1 MKIVLFQT
9 IKMKSKLNR
18 FSKNK
23 NYLCLLSNCKNK
35 LRRAIVSNSNREQ
48 IYSVCECI
56 LNVSNGNVKLSK
68 DDFAKLKKY
77 NKNFKS
83 LLDRKS
89 NLKEKKKLLIQRGG
103 FLQFLIPAVI
113 SGISSIV
120 AAAISK
126 PSE

>member
-1 MKIVLFQT
+1 MN
-9 IKMKSKLNR
+9 SKVNR
-18 FSKNK
+18 VSKNK

-35 LRRAIVSNSNREQ
+35 LRKAIVSNSNRDQ

-56 LNVSNGNVKLSK
+56 LNVSNGNI
-68 DDFAKLKKY
+68 KLKKEDF
-77 NKNFKS
+77 NKLRKYRKFFKKLLIRKGS
-83 LLDRKS
+83 LQ
-89 NLKEKKKLLIQRGG
+89 EKKKLLIQRGG

-126 PSE
+126 PAEQ

>member
-1 MKIVLFQT
+1 MKQ
-9 IKMKSKLNR
+9 LNR

-23 NYLCLLSNCKNK
+23 NYLCLLSCCKNK
-35 LRRAIVSNSNREQ
+35 LRKAIVLNSNKDQ

-56 LNVSNGNVKLSK
+56 LNVSNGNVTVSK
-68 DDFAKLKKY
+68 EDFHRLKKY
-77 NKNFKS
+77 KNIFRA
-83 LLDRKS
+83 LLCKRGGL
-89 NLKEKKKLLIQRGG
+89 NEKKKILIQRGG

-126 PSE
+126 PGE

>member
-1 MKIVLFQT
+1 MFN
-9 IKMKSKLNR
+9 KMNSKVNR
-18 FSKNK
+18 VSKNK

-35 LRRAIVSNSNREQ
+35 LRKAIVSNSNRDQ

-56 LNVSNGNVKLSK
+56 LNVSNGNI
-68 DDFAKLKKY
+68 KLKKEDF
-77 NKNFKS
+77 NKLRKYRKFFKKLLIRKGS
-83 LLDRKS
+83 LQ
-89 NLKEKKKLLIQRGG
+89 EKKKLLIQRGG

-126 PSE
+126 PAEQ

>member
-1 MKIVLFQT
+1 
-9 IKMKSKLNR
+9 MKSKLNR

>member
-1 MKIVLFQT
+1 MN
-9 IKMKSKLNR
+9 SKLNR
-18 FSKNK
+18 FAKNK

-35 LRRAIVSNSNREQ
+35 LRKAIVSNSNRDQ
-48 IYSVCECI
+48 IYSVCECV

-68 DDFAKLKKY
+68 DDFAKLKRYK
-77 NKNFKS
+77 KHFKKLLSRKGS
-83 LLDRKS
+83 LQ
-89 NLKEKKKLLIQRGG
+89 EKKKILIQRGG

-126 PSE
+126 PAEQ